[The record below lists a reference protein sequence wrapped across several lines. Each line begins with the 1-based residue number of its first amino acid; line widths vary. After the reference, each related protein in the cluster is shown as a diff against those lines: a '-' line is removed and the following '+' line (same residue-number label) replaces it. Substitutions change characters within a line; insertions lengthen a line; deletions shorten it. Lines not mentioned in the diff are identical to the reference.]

1 MIDQKPTHDPT
12 SRRPHPMPPR
22 PRAFSGGTTQKI
34 IRYYASYGAC
44 DFCGQPTRGR
54 VTGSSVTCGACNR
67 ELVQL

>member
-1 MIDQKPTHDPT
+1 MQRSEMTDDPT
-12 SRRPHPMPPR
+12 SRRPHLGPPT
-22 PRAFSGGTTQKI
+22 PPAFPGGTTQKI
-34 IRYYASYGAC
+34 IRYYAEYKAC